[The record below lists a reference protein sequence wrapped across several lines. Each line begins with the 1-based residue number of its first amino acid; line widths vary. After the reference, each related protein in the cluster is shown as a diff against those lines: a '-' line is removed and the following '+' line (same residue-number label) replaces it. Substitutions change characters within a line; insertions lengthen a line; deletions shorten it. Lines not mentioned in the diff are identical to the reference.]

1 MNGWTIG
8 FLKEVIETF
17 KADNDI
23 GGIDRYD
30 TEHTFK
36 PTYMN
41 GEK

>member
-17 KADNDI
+17 KTDNDI